1 VVGPADEKIPSSCVT
16 LVPMTAHGP
25 PPSENTGMTVLDGAR
40 AGHRDALAEL
50 WRTHHAS
57 VLRYL
62 RARRVGSPEDVASQV
77 WIDVARS
84 IDRFEGDADDFR
96 RWLFTIA
103 HRRSVDEVRRAV
115 RRVDDPRSAPS
126 ICDGADVEHDRNGA
140 LERAI
145 ELVSRLPDNL
155 AEAVMLR
162 VVNDLSIAD
171 VAAVMG
177 TSEGNVRVLV
187 HRGVARLR
195 RMLDVTDDARSTMR
209 RVS

>member
-1 VVGPADEKIPSSCVT
+1 MGRRPH
-16 LVPMTAHGP
+16 TAF
-25 PPSENTGMTVLDGAR
+25 DAAR
-40 AGHRDALAEL
+40 AGQRDALADL
-50 WRTHHAS
+50 WRTHQAPL
-57 VLRYL
+57 LRYL
-62 RARRVGSPEDVASQV
+62 RARRMASPEDVASQV

-84 IDRFEGDADDFR
+84 IERFEGGADDFR

-115 RRVDDPRSAPS
+115 RQTDIRAARVEPAV
-126 ICDGADVEHDRNGA
+126 GADIDHDRIDA

-145 ELVSRLPDNL
+145 AMVSSLPVDQ

-162 VVNDLSIAD
+162 VVNDLSVAD
-171 VAAVMG
+171 VAGVMG

-187 HRGVARLR
+187 HRGVLRLR
-195 RMLDVTDDARSTMR
+195 RRLSVTDDGRLAMK

>member
-1 VVGPADEKIPSSCVT
+1 
-16 LVPMTAHGP
+16 MTPHGP
-25 PPSENTGMTVLDGAR
+25 PQSDRVGMTTLERAR
-40 AGHRDALAEL
+40 AGSRDALADL
-50 WRTHHAS
+50 WRAHHGP

-62 RARRVGSPEDVASQV
+62 RAKRIGSPEDVASQV

-103 HRRSVDEVRRAV
+103 HRRSVDEVRRVV
-115 RRVDDPRSAPS
+115 RRADDAQVEPVPS
-126 ICDGADVEHDRNGA
+126 NGADVEHERNGA

-145 ELVSRLPDNL
+145 ELVSQLPDNL

-171 VAAVMG
+171 VATVMG
-177 TSEGNVRVLV
+177 TTEGNVRVLV
-187 HRGVARLR
+187 HRGVTRLR
-195 RMLDVTDDARSTMR
+195 RMMDVTDDARSTMK

>member
-1 VVGPADEKIPSSCVT
+1 
-16 LVPMTAHGP
+16 M
-25 PPSENTGMTVLDGAR
+25 
-40 AGHRDALAEL
+40 
-50 WRTHHAS
+50 
-57 VLRYL
+57 LRYL
-62 RARRVGSPEDVASQV
+62 RAKRVGSPEDVASQV

-103 HRRSVDEVRRAV
+103 HRRSVDDVRRAV
-115 RRVDDPRSAPS
+115 RRVDDPRVAPVTS
-126 ICDGADVEHDRNGA
+126 DGADVEHERNGA

-145 ELVSRLPDNL
+145 ELVSQLPGNL

-177 TSEGNVRVLV
+177 TSEGNARVLV

-195 RMLDVTDDARSTMR
+195 RKMDVTDDARSTMK

>member
-1 VVGPADEKIPSSCVT
+1 
-16 LVPMTAHGP
+16 MTPHGP
-25 PPSENTGMTVLDGAR
+25 PQSDGAGMTTLDGAR
-40 AGHRDALAEL
+40 AGSRDALAEL
-50 WRTHHAS
+50 WRTHHAP

-62 RARRVGSPEDVASQV
+62 RAKRVGSPEDVASQV

-84 IDRFEGDADDFR
+84 IDRFEGNGDDFR

-115 RRVDDPRSAPS
+115 RRAEDPRVEPASS
-126 ICDGADVEHDRNGA
+126 DGADVEHERNGA

-145 ELVSRLPDNL
+145 ELVSQLPDNL

-162 VVNDLSIAD
+162 VVNDLPIAD

-177 TSEGNVRVLV
+177 TTEGNVRVLV
-187 HRGVARLR
+187 HRGVTRLR
-195 RMLDVTDDARSTMR
+195 RMMDVTDDARSTMK